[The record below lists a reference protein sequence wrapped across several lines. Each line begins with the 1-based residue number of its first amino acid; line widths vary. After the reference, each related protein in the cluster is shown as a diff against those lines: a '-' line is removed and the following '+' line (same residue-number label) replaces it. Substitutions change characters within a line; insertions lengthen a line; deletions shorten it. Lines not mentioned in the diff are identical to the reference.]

1 MKIYF
6 MLAFTRE
13 TLNPNPVLVELF
25 ESLRRQGCEVELGV
39 ASELVMNPSEFT
51 VQHDLY
57 VLKSHTAMWLSL
69 AGILHSQ
76 GARILNPYL
85 SCLAAH
91 DKIAAER
98 RLEAAGIPTP
108 HSWVTGDLGLLL
120 PVCEERALI
129 IKPYIGG
136 RGRGVVTARTPLELA
151 AIPAPDQPVLVQEY
165 IPGEEIK
172 VAVIGD
178 TVSAIRKIETPA
190 GSVRVTCPVSSD
202 VREIALRCGRVFGLG
217 MYGLDVIL
225 GQDGPVVIDLNYF
238 PSYKGVPNAAE
249 LLTSY
254 ILESAHALAQSA
266 LASDPARSGVRSGI
280 RFMGSGYHYMRPQI
294 G

>member
-25 ESLRRQGCEVELGV
+25 ETLRRQGCEVELGV
-39 ASELVMNPSEFT
+39 ANELVMDPGQFT

-57 VLKSHTAMWLSL
+57 ILKSHTALWLSL
-69 AGILHSQ
+69 AGVLHSQ
-76 GARILNPYL
+76 GAHILNPYL

-91 DKIAAER
+91 DKIVAER

-120 PVCEERALI
+120 PLCEERALI
-129 IKPYIGG
+129 VKPYIGG
-136 RGRGVVTARTPLELA
+136 RGRGVVVARNPYELA
-151 AIPAPDQPVLVQEY
+151 AIPTPDQPVLAQEY
-165 IPGEEIK
+165 IPGDEIK

-178 TVSAIRKIETPA
+178 TVAAIRKIETPA
-190 GSVRVTCPVSSD
+190 GSVRIPCDVSSE
-202 VREIALRCGRVFGLG
+202 VREIALKCGRVFGLG

-225 GQDGPVVIDLNYF
+225 GPDGPAVIDLNYF
-238 PSYKGVPNAAE
+238 PSYKGVPNAAA
-249 LLTSY
+249 LLTRY
-254 ILESAHALAQSA
+254 ILDNASARAHSSLSGETRDAN
-266 LASDPARSGVRSGI
+266 RSGVRLQAADYTYAQVG
-280 RFMGSGYHYMRPQI
+280 
-294 G
+294 